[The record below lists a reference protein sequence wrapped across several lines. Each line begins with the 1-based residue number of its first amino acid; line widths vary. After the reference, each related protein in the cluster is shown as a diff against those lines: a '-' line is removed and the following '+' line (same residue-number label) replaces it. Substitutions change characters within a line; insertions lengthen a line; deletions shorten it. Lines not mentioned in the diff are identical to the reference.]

1 MSAGAGGPAPL
12 AALAAFLGVLAVQR
26 ALELW
31 LSARHVRR
39 LLAAGA
45 VEHGRSHFPLFV
57 VFHTL
62 WPVALACEVVAGG
75 ARPGPLWPA
84 WLTLYLAAQALRG
97 AAIAALGERWTV
109 RVLVLPGAPL
119 VRRGPYR
126 WLRHPNYVAVVVEL
140 ASAPLMFGAWRTALA
155 ASALNLAALAIRVRV
170 EERALGLARRPGERE
185 GR

>member
-1 MSAGAGGPAPL
+1 MAGTGGPAPV
-12 AALAAFLGVLAVQR
+12 ALAAFLAALAVQR
-26 ALELW
+26 GFELW

-57 VFHTL
+57 VLHTL
-62 WPVALACEVVAGG
+62 WPVALAFEVIAGG

-84 WLTLYLAAQALRG
+84 WLALCGAAQALRG
-97 AAIAALGERWTV
+97 AAMVALGERWTA

-119 VRRGPYR
+119 VRSGPYR
-126 WLRHPNYVAVVVEL
+126 WLRHPNYVAVVAEL
-140 ASAPLMFGAWRTALA
+140 AAAPMMFGAWRTALA

-170 EERALGLARRPGERE
+170 EERALGFAPRPGGRE
-185 GR
+185 TT